1 MAKRQS
7 MKCTQTGSVLR
18 WTDRASGSTLSVFDM
33 EHVADSVRSAVFAY
47 GVRQIIADGGAD
59 ADTVGERVRKMEAR
73 ASTLVDGTW
82 GTRVARLVD
91 GDIFQAAVAAGLLPD
106 SDEARSKWAG
116 LEPKQRRA
124 IGKRPD
130 VVAHMAE
137 GDDESDDILAG
148 F

>member
-1 MAKRQS
+1 MKRQS
-7 MKCTQTGSVLR
+7 MKCTQSGSVLR
-18 WTDRASGSTLSVFDM
+18 WTDRVTGSTLSVFDM
-33 EHVADSVRSAVFAY
+33 EQVADSVRSAVFAY

-59 ADTVGERVRKMEAR
+59 ADSLADRVGKMEMR
-73 ASTLVDGTW
+73 ANTLVDGTW
-82 GTRVARLVD
+82 GTRVARFVD
-91 GDIFQAAVAAGLLPD
+91 ADIFGAAVAAGLLPD
-106 SDEARSKWAG
+106 TSEARAKWAG

-130 VVAHMAE
+130 VMAHLPE